1 MIRLAKTLPIPGTF
15 FRAVVSAEFNSTTV
29 PNGHFSTFGYEGKWR
44 FDSLRMR
51 LGFRSE
57 GTLFSFEWNLFSFR
71 VGFGGFPFGVI
82 GREVSCFILSVTR
95 SSGRTFVREKSVK
108 IIAIYAIAI
117 KERSRVRA
125 CLSPL
130 EK

>member
-82 GREVSCFILSVTR
+82 GRPRSVSP
-95 SSGRTFVREKSVK
+95 
-108 IIAIYAIAI
+108 Y
-117 KERSRVRA
+117 
-125 CLSPL
+125 
-130 EK
+130 